1 MIFLA
6 GENHRVL
13 ESTGLTVFV
22 DILPTGLYSIGLKN
36 RHPMNKE
43 RDIKM
48 GSRLVKAI
56 RQAYRSGQEDEA
68 LEPIVAVDSKGNP
81 IGRFRDGD
89 SVIFYDIRGEREI
102 ELTESLTDPGF
113 HHFPIEKD
121 IRLNFVTMIEY
132 SSSLDV
138 RVAFQ
143 TDGVITNTLTEVVT
157 NAGMKLLKIAESE
170 KAIHIG
176 FFLNGRREEK
186 FPLEERI
193 IVPSPEDVANYA
205 LTPEMSATKVAD
217 EICAKLSDPSYQV
230 VVGNLANVDVVGHI
244 EDREAVLKAIEA
256 VDNVLGKILE
266 ACCQTRR
273 TLIVTADHG
282 TVEEWLYPDGTV
294 NTGHT
299 KNLAPFILADFSS
312 ENPNEWDL
320 QEKGELSDVAPTVL
334 KLLGLKKPL
343 EMTGSNLILN
353 FTEEDKAERRVLLLI
368 LDGWGMREEEQG
380 NLIKE
385 ARTPY
390 FDALWSRFPHAL
402 LEAAGE
408 AVGMPSH
415 TVGNS
420 EAGHLHLGAGRRIF
434 LDRVKI
440 DKAIEDRS
448 FYRNPAFLW
457 VMEEAKKKD
466 KALHLLGI
474 VSHYSSHGTIKH
486 LFALLQMAKKMDLK
500 RVFAHALIGRRGER
514 PESGAVYVA
523 KVEEMC
529 RELSLGQV
537 VTVIGRFW
545 ALDRE
550 FNWDRVEKT
559 YRALV
564 NGEGTHVPSHD

>member
-1 MIFLA
+1 MKSHLVETI
-6 GENHRVL
+6 
-13 ESTGLTVFV
+13 
-22 DILPTGLYSIGLKN
+22 
-36 RHPMNKE
+36 RH
-43 RDIKM
+43 
-48 GSRLVKAI
+48 
-56 RQAYRSGQEDEA
+56 AYRTGQEDEA
-68 LEPIVAVDSKGNP
+68 LEPIVVVDSKGNP

-89 SVIFYDIRGEREI
+89 SVIFYDIRGEREV

-113 HHFPIEKD
+113 HHFPIKKD

-138 RVAFQ
+138 RVAFKS
-143 TDGVITNTLTEVVT
+143 DGVITNTLTEVVT

-170 KAIHIG
+170 KAIHVG

-186 FPLEERI
+186 FPLEERV
-193 IVPSPEDVANYA
+193 IVPSPEGVTNYA
-205 LTPEMSATKVAD
+205 STPEMNAAEVTD
-217 EICAKLSDPSYQV
+217 EICARLDDPSYQI

-244 EDREAVLKAIEA
+244 EDKTAILKAVEA
-256 VDNVLGKILE
+256 VDCALEKITE
-266 ACCQTRR
+266 ACRQTAT

-299 KNLAPFILADFSS
+299 KNLVPFILADFSS
-312 ENPNEWDL
+312 EDPDQRDL
-320 QEKGELSDVAPTVL
+320 KEKGELSDVAPTVL
-334 KLLGLKKPL
+334 ELLHLEKPQ
-343 EMTGSNLILN
+343 EMTGSSLILN
-353 FTEEDKAERRVLLLI
+353 FPEEDKTKRRILLLI

-385 ARTPY
+385 ARTPN
-390 FDALWSRFPHAL
+390 FDTMWSRFPHAL

-440 DKAIEDRS
+440 DKAIEDGS
-448 FYRNPAFLW
+448 FNRNPAFLW
-457 VMEEAKKKD
+457 AMEEAKKRNR
-466 KALHLLGI
+466 ALHFIGI

-486 LFALLQMAKKMDLK
+486 LFALLQMAKKMDLE
-500 RVFAHALIGRRGER
+500 RVFIHALIGRRGER

-523 KVEEMC
+523 KVDEMC

-537 VTVIGRFW
+537 ATVIGRFW

-564 NGEGTHVPSHD
+564 NGEGTLVPSCV